1 MLFYSLTMFPSV
13 TVLLSDFNSFMRLFK
28 GMTKGGTLVSK
39 EKLKCFDPFALIPI
53 WFEPKVLAA

>member
-1 MLFYSLTMFPSV
+1 MFPSV